1 MHGIIV
7 LVGGFLLDCLLG
19 DPHNPWHPI
28 CLIGNLI
35 SLLEKKIRRLFPKSH
50 SGELTGGIL
59 LVILVLVISTA
70 IPTLI
75 LMAAKRVHPYLALV
89 LEMVMC
95 YQLLAA
101 RSLRDESMKVYQA
114 LHQQDVEGARKAVS
128 MIVGRDTER
137 LDAAGIAKAA
147 VETVAE
153 NASDGV
159 IAPMIFIAIGGAP
172 LGFFYKA
179 VNTMDSMVG
188 YKNEK
193 YLYFGWAAAK
203 LDDVMNYVPSRISGL
218 LMVAS
223 AAFTGGDAKGAWRIF
238 CRDRRNHA
246 SPNSAQT
253 EAACAGALGLQ
264 LAGDAWY
271 FGEFYHK
278 PTIGDAVRE
287 IEDTDIIRANCL
299 MYGASILC
307 LVICVV
313 IRYLLVG

>member
-1 MHGIIV
+1 MEGILV

-28 CLIGNLI
+28 CLIGHLI
-35 SLLEKKIRRLFPKSH
+35 SLLENQIRRWMPKSRR
-50 SGELTGGIL
+50 GELAGGL
-59 LVILVLVISTA
+59 LMVILVLLIATA
-70 IPTLI
+70 VPTAFLA
-75 LMAAKRVHPYLALV
+75 LAKWVHPYLAIALKIF
-89 LEMVMC
+89 MC

-114 LHQQDVEGARKAVS
+114 LHRQDIEGARKAVS

-137 LDAAGIAKAA
+137 LGAAGIAKAA

-159 IAPMIFIAIGGAP
+159 IAPMIFIAIGGVP

-179 VNTMDSMVG
+179 VNTMDSMIG
-188 YKNEK
+188 YKNDK
-193 YLYFGWAAAK
+193 YLYFGRAAAK
-203 LDDVMNYVPSRISGL
+203 LDDVMNFLPSRISGL
-218 LMVAS
+218 FMVA
-223 AAFTGGDAKGAWRIF
+223 AAGWTGGDVKGAWRIF
-238 CRDRRNHA
+238 CRDRKNHA

-271 FGEFYHK
+271 FGEQYHK
-278 PTIGDAVRE
+278 PTIGDALRE
-287 IEDTDIIRANCL
+287 IEDQDIIRANRL
-299 MYGASILC
+299 MYGAAILC
-307 LVICVV
+307 LVVCVM
-313 IRYLLVG
+313 IRCFLWM